1 MAARSFCT
9 NAGALDALLRVL
21 RETRSE
27 VASPAGGII
36 FVSGALAPHLLT
48 LAARV
53 RTVWKGFPTVLV
65 PGAGVLSERGEIEG
79 TPAASGLLWSGG
91 RALPIALGGPED
103 PARELGEAIGSALG
117 PRPGTV
123 MLFHRPEGFDP
134 ALLDGLSS
142 TMPGSCVFGAGT
154 VGGSAVVITPEGE
167 VLSGRA
173 VALSVAGLA
182 SPLVAASPACRLVT
196 EMRTIE
202 EVNGGLV
209 LRMGGRSA
217 LEELSRAAPSV
228 GSGSGAGEAGQPLV
242 FAALAEPDEPLT
254 EDGRTRFVVRPVRG
268 IDPARRGV
276 MIGGEARPG
285 MRLGFGVRDA
295 AAARTDLEATA
306 RTLAKNA
313 LGAAPRFAIYLSC
326 AGRGQGLYGA
336 PDVEA
341 RILRQRFGDLPI
353 AGMHS
358 SFEISPRPKGPA
370 RLELYTGVLALFRS
384 PS

>member
-1 MAARSFCT
+1 
-9 NAGALDALLRVL
+9 
-21 RETRSE
+21 
-27 VASPAGGII
+27 
-36 FVSGALAPHLLT
+36 
-48 LAARV
+48 
-53 RTVWKGFPTVLV
+53 
-65 PGAGVLSERGEIEG
+65 
-79 TPAASGLLWSGG
+79 
-91 RALPIALGGPED
+91 
-103 PARELGEAIGSALG
+103 
-117 PRPGTV
+117 
-123 MLFHRPEGFDP
+123 
-134 ALLDGLSS
+134 
-142 TMPGSCVFGAGT
+142 MPGSCVFGAGT
-154 VGGSAVVITPEGE
+154 VNGGAVVITPEGE

-182 SPLVAASPACRLVT
+182 SPIVAASPACRLVS

-202 EVNGGLV
+202 EVSGGLV

-217 LEELSRAAPSV
+217 LEELSRAAPNIGTS
-228 GSGSGAGEAGQPLV
+228 SDETQPLV
-242 FAALAEPDEPLT
+242 FAALAEPDDALG
-254 EDGRTRFVVRPVRG
+254 EDGRPRFVVRRVRG

-276 MIGGEARPG
+276 MIGGEARVG

-295 AAARTDLEATA
+295 AAARADLEATA
-306 RTLAKNA
+306 RNVAKNA

-336 PDVEA
+336 PDVES

-358 SFEISPRPKGPA
+358 SFELAPRPNGAA

>member
-36 FVSGALAPHLLT
+36 FVSGALAPHLPT

-65 PGAGVLSERGEIEG
+65 PGSGVLNERGEIEG
-79 TPAASGLLWSGG
+79 APAASGLLWSGG
-91 RALPIALGGPED
+91 KALPIALGGPED

-134 ALLDGLSS
+134 ALLEGLSS
-142 TMPGSCVFGAGT
+142 TMPGACVFGAGT

-196 EMRTIE
+196 DMRTIE
-202 EVNGGLV
+202 EVSGGLV

-217 LEELSRAAPSV
+217 LEELSLAAPNV
-228 GSGSGAGEAGQPLV
+228 GSGGGEGQPLV
-242 FAALAEPDEPLT
+242 FAALAEGDEPLS
-254 EDGRTRFVVRPVRG
+254 EDGRTRYVVRPVRG

-285 MRLGFGVRDA
+285 MRLAFGVRDA
-295 AAARTDLEATA
+295 AAARTNLEATA

-336 PDVEA
+336 PDVES

>member
-27 VASPAGGII
+27 VPTPAGGII
-36 FVSGALAPHLLT
+36 FVTGALAPHLHT
-48 LAARV
+48 LAERV
-53 RTVWKGFPTVLV
+53 RTVWKGVPTVLV

-79 TPAASGLLWSGG
+79 SPAASGLLWSGG

-103 PARELGEAIGSALG
+103 PARELGEAIGTALG

-123 MLFHRPEGFDP
+123 LLFHRPEGFDP
-134 ALLDGLSS
+134 ALLEGLQA

-167 VLSGRA
+167 VLTGRA

-182 SPLVAASPACRLVT
+182 SPIVAASPACRLLS

-217 LEELSRAAPSV
+217 LEELSRAAPNI
-228 GSGSGAGEAGQPLV
+228 GSGSGETQPLV
-242 FAALAEPDEPLT
+242 FAALAEADEALT

-276 MIGGEARPG
+276 MIGGEARVG
-285 MRLGFGVRDA
+285 MRLGFGVRDP
-295 AAARTDLEATA
+295 AAARADLEATA
-306 RTLAKNA
+306 RTVAKNA
-313 LGAAPRFAIYLSC
+313 LGAAPRFAIYLTC

-336 PDVEA
+336 ADVES
-341 RILRQRFGDLPI
+341 RILKHRFGDLPI

-358 SFEISPRPKGPA
+358 SFEIAPRPQGAA